1 MIAGKVGAGGEVGIV
16 GPASV
21 LAQRTSWYHGLV
33 TRTVSSTTT
42 ARAAIALV
50 DELQQHFRARL
61 EALAR
66 RVEPHHGDL
75 ARIEWLR
82 DAGRHGGGHRY
93 VAVETGVFNRV
104 ALNVSHVH
112 YDDLPDR
119 RMRSATAL
127 STIIHPRNPWA
138 PSMHMHIS
146 WTQMREGEGYF
157 RMMADLNPAIA
168 SEAERERFAAGLRS
182 AAPTL
187 YEHAAAQ
194 GERYFDIPALGRRR
208 GITHFYLEAHAS
220 GDFAADLALAH
231 TLGRTTIDTYVDIV
245 AGALAEHPSAGASEQ
260 RVQLDYH
267 TLYLLQV
274 LLLDRGTTSG
284 LLVHDQNDVGIMG
297 SLPAFVD
304 RALLASWR
312 PRLPLLQQV
321 LLDAILAALPEGEP
335 CHVDEPARA
344 RLAVALREFYR
355 DHPEALEL
363 QARGDVVPPTV
374 DNHR

>member
-1 MIAGKVGAGGEVGIV
+1 M
-16 GPASV
+16 
-21 LAQRTSWYHGLV
+21 
-33 TRTVSSTTT
+33 TRTASSTPT
-42 ARAAIALV
+42 ASAAIALV
-50 DELQQHFRARL
+50 DELQRHFRVSL
-61 EALAR
+61 EHLAG
-66 RVEPHHGDL
+66 RVAPDHGPL
-75 ARIEWLR
+75 TSIEWLR
-82 DAGRHGGGHRY
+82 DAGRHGGGLRH
-93 VAVETGVFNRV
+93 VAVETPVFNRV

-112 YDDLPDR
+112 YDDLPER

-146 WTQMREGEGYF
+146 WAELRDASGYF
-157 RMMADLNPAIA
+157 RVMADLNPAIVR
-168 SEAERERFAAGLRS
+168 EPDRERFAANLRA
-182 AAPTL
+182 AAPAL

-208 GITHFYLEAHAS
+208 GVTHFYLEAHAS
-220 GDFAADLALAH
+220 GDFAADLALAR

-245 AGALAEHPSAGASEQ
+245 ERALAEHPSADAAARRS
-260 RVQLDYH
+260 QLDYH

-297 SLPAFVD
+297 SLPAFID

-312 PRLPLLQQV
+312 ARLPPLQQP
-321 LLDAILAALPEGEP
+321 LLDAILAALPASEGDA

-344 RLAVALREFYR
+344 RLAIALREFYR